1 MRANVCHLDLT
12 ITNVMLQDDRSNG
25 WDVLRL
31 IDFGFAQKLNKG
43 KLFVDI
49 RTKDVKPAGATTPY
63 ASPELLYSIQRQ
75 WEGDEDDEEGVMIN
89 GPAADIWSFG
99 CVCYQML
106 TGDLPFLADHKSAI
120 SAPDVLAEELH
131 PAWEEYEAMIESHR
145 FWEDACEVAMREG
158 RPVKHPLIDRV
169 RECSATPDA
178 AADFFR
184 WLFQFKPENRLY
196 YATACHA
203 YLRATCDRMKA
214 APSISWN
221 SGSDV
226 VEDGGSSGHEDGDN
240 DCASSA
246 EESTE
251 QVHAQQPSQTAS
263 APTSL
268 QTPERH
274 AMRTPHHRPEQL
286 QSLHTDPEFSAQLT
300 ASSIPLPGCQEHN
313 LVESNSCDDRQP
325 PCTRGVLMPEDL
337 CLLPKSDFAP
347 SQQLPDKDAKHAL
360 SGMRNMQTQRIGHT
374 GLLFCYSLMCFET
387 VEAHLAGLQGHMA
400 HAEASV
406 GVVPAMQQALSV
418 ASSLA

>member
-1 MRANVCHLDLT
+1 MLEVAAQLFDTLKHLHMRANVCHLDLT

-49 RTKDVKPAGATTPY
+49 RTKDVKP
-63 ASPELLYSIQRQ
+63 
-75 WEGDEDDEEGVMIN
+75 
-89 GPAADIWSFG
+89 
-99 CVCYQML
+99 
-106 TGDLPFLADHKSAI
+106 
-120 SAPDVLAEELH
+120 AEELH

-226 VEDGGSSGHEDGDN
+226 VEDGGSSGHEDG
-240 DCASSA
+240 
-246 EESTE
+246 
-251 QVHAQQPSQTAS
+251 
-263 APTSL
+263 
-268 QTPERH
+268 
-274 AMRTPHHRPEQL
+274 
-286 QSLHTDPEFSAQLT
+286 FSAITFQSTGHLQEGSSGGSFLRRLWLPPLQLY
-300 ASSIPLPGCQEHN
+300 AAL
-313 LVESNSCDDRQP
+313 
-325 PCTRGVLMPEDL
+325 L
-337 CLLPKSDFAP
+337 CNATSWLLLNDV
-347 SQQLPDKDAKHAL
+347 QRAL
-360 SGMRNMQTQRIGHT
+360 SR
-374 GLLFCYSLMCFET
+374 GLGCRCR
-387 VEAHLAGLQGHMA
+387 
-400 HAEASV
+400 
-406 GVVPAMQQALSV
+406 
-418 ASSLA
+418 